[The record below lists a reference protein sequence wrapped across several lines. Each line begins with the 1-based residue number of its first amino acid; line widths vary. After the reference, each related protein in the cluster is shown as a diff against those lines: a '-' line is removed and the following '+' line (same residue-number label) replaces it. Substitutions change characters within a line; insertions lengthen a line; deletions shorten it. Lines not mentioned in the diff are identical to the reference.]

1 MGVLFRNVCT
11 LLFLNS
17 FIQDFIANFG
27 ISFNQQN
34 FQFGSGLQLMELLIG
49 SGFQFMELP
58 IGSGLLFK
66 LLLIQLLWIYSTGTA
81 AALHRALV
89 ILIALYSLFF
99 RLLCELRGLFTENSR
114 VHLQNILI
122 VQIFMLGW
130 LSNANSY
137 QVDFYIQWHF
147 TQAHFKGPSDF
158 MP

>member
-1 MGVLFRNVCT
+1 
-11 LLFLNS
+11 
-17 FIQDFIANFG
+17 
-27 ISFNQQN
+27 
-34 FQFGSGLQLMELLIG
+34 MELLIG

-99 RLLCELRGLFTENSR
+99 RLLCELIGLFTENSR
-114 VHLQNILI
+114 VHLQNERHLDFTYRHFYMQWIVGYNSSWIGVIILI